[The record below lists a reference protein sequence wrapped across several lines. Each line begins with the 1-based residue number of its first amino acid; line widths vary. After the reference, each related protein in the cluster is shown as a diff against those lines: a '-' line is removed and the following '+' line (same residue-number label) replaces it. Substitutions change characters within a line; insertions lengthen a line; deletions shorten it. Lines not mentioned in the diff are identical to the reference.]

1 MPNKHSD
8 WPTTPQAAPRWQP
21 RITDNLHAL
30 ISLRIASILLRSR
43 SDFSGYT
50 QMPIEPGQTLAIP
63 ALGFDDV
70 QQHRATI
77 ARQCWLRRT
86 WASSRMRYTHGVA
99 IGRSAPDPC
108 SGTSPRGQC
117 LVDQDQYAG
126 TRESSDSRPPVCVS
140 RTVWR
145 TSSGAYAFSTHRLMS
160 GLPRLWE
167 KEPSLSARPQY
178 ERCPA
183 IRV

>member
-77 ARQCWLRRT
+77 AGQCWLRRT

-117 LVDQDQYAG
+117 LVDQDQYAR
-126 TRESSDSRPPVCVS
+126 TRESSDSRSRLPFENSLANFFRSLCVPRPPAHS
-140 RTVWR
+140 QR
-145 TSSGAYAFSTHRLMS
+145 SAS
-160 GLPRLWE
+160 GLPRL
-167 KEPSLSARPQY
+167 
-178 ERCPA
+178 
-183 IRV
+183 